1 MIDDASSALEVE
13 ARRGD
18 VEAMYIL
25 GASLTRRRLDHRER
39 RKGVSAGLHW
49 LDRAARTGHAPSMT
63 LLGYLYATGRG
74 AATDLPRAK
83 DLLSAASE
91 AGDTRATSL
100 LAELERIRPR
110 RRRSTDGRTPVSQA

>member
-1 MIDDASSALEVE
+1 MIDDASSAIEVE

-25 GASLTRRRLDHRER
+25 GASLTRRRLDRHER
-39 RKGVSAGLHW
+39 RDNSAGLRW
-49 LDRAARTGHAPSMT
+49 LDRAARAGHAPSMT

-74 AATDLPRAK
+74 AAADLPRAK
-83 DLLSAASE
+83 NLLSAASE
-91 AGDTRATSL
+91 AGDTQATSL
-100 LAELERIRPR
+100 LAELRHIPAQR